1 MVFSQWVV
9 HCAHHFVDQGPKGE
23 KHWSYQLKEV
33 YFIGVMDF
41 KLPNSRPGKYFH
53 RAAIMHEETH
63 EILCNKLGFIF
74 LELPNFNLEEKDI
87 KSDLERW
94 FYVLRNLGKLEKIPV
109 ILHKRIFQK
118 LFHIAELSQLKKEEY
133 MLYQK
138 DLKDQW
144 DAYNQL
150 QTAREEGF
158 EEGEA
163 RGEAKGLAKGL
174 AEGEEKK
181 SREFIENLILKLNL
195 DNQKTADL
203 AGVSV
208 DFVRKVR
215 AGLKKKK

>member
-1 MVFSQWVV
+1 
-9 HCAHHFVDQGPKGE
+9 
-23 KHWSYQLKEV
+23 
-33 YFIGVMDF
+33 
-41 KLPNSRPGKYFH
+41 
-53 RAAIMHEETH
+53 
-63 EILCNKLGFIF
+63 
-74 LELPNFNLEEKDI
+74 
-87 KSDLERW
+87 
-94 FYVLRNLGKLEKIPV
+94 
-109 ILHKRIFQK
+109 
-118 LFHIAELSQLKKEEY
+118 

-150 QTAREEGF
+150 QTAREEGI

-163 RGEAKGLAKGL
+163 RGEAKGLAK
-174 AEGEEKK
+174 GEEKK

-208 DFVRKVR
+208 DFVKKVR